1 MPSGKNSKKE
11 HRYRK
16 TTSHLIILL
25 QIRYFPSS
33 LSRTFLYRHFITT
46 PKASSMKKLSILFTF
61 LIIVLLNDSCKK
73 NQDVPGGNTP
83 PAIPGLPVEGIKV
96 STSAFGRIVDGAD
109 KPLTGVTVSGGGTST
124 TTDENGIYFLT
135 DVQLDQARAYI
146 TATKTGYFQG
156 SRIFQPVKN
165 GLSKPPLIKMMAQKS
180 IGTINAATGGAVESK
195 GGTRVELPAGA
206 IKDYTGQVNVV
217 ANYINPTIGD
227 FFARIPG
234 DMAADNSANKRGSL
248 VSMGMS
254 HIDLLDNDGKK
265 LTIAPGK
272 KVTISL
278 PVPANLRAKA
288 SATIPMW
295 YFDETKG
302 VWKEEGAGT
311 YQNGKYVGQV
321 SHFSVWNYDHFFDF
335 MNLPFILQWML
346 SKISNTDQVSID
358 DIMKNPPTFQLT
370 ARDKATGNTLYSN
383 TFPPPSRDP
392 NSNPPTSTS
401 TVTFPF
407 PSISDVMEIT
417 VTPVQPGGP
426 DYPTNTNYSSNAD
439 DVVPPAPQFANEQES
454 VTIEVRPT
462 NPPTTIT
469 ITIPGAGGGGSGET
483 IVNVNGKAVNC
494 NNQPVTRGYAYM
506 SMRSG
511 NTIIK
516 STTSPVFGT
525 EGRFTAQ
532 YVFYNQLPNRVDNVI
547 LTVYD
552 LQTGKKTKDLSMQ
565 VNPSVAYMIKD
576 PVKVCEDNTPPVNDG
591 KVFNGNYSINN
602 AATLKA
608 FIDSGYNTVN
618 GILYIA
624 NVSDLSGI
632 TSLKKIWGLDLRA
645 PITTLG
651 GLAEL
656 ESLTALTVA
665 GSSQLT
671 ILAFPKLSNKYM
683 QGIHVNN
690 NLGLASVTLPNVEE
704 IGTLANDGISITGN
718 PLLKTLSIP
727 KLKSVDKCSNI
738 EITNTLLTDLSTF
751 ANASGTLGSWGI
763 VLVDNP
769 EMTTLAG
776 LKNIIPTGQLT
787 VDQCGKPTNL
797 NGLNIS
803 AEMSSVTITRNIIL
817 TDLNPVADKLVTAVG
832 VGIHLN
838 PALKTISFASMI
850 KGSVSIKEN
859 LALTSV
865 SYPKLKEAGSI
876 IFEHNPKIAS
886 VNMSVLEKAPEGVIM
901 TGGYEPMAAL
911 TEFDLPAL
919 KNSGRFMIEYCPNI
933 LHLDGFNNLESVNGD
948 LSISNGGQSG
958 SAIKTQTI
966 NGFNKLPS
974 LPFSLSIEM
983 VAGNDYKGPLTQIK
997 GFSQLKSIGAMLN
1010 IGGLNFTDASGFSNL
1025 ESIGQ
1030 DFRIIKTGLANF
1042 NGFGKLI
1049 SSGLNENRTIFVQEN
1064 PKLVDFK
1071 GFAKLTQAIGVYVT
1085 RNDAITSLDGLE
1097 KIKSLKN
1104 GVTVVQN
1111 NALLNLNGL
1120 ANVEGQFNGINISGN
1135 ESLKNLCGLT
1145 KMITGNGNT
1154 GGYAVLNNG
1163 YNPTAQEI
1171 KDGKCSN

>member
-1 MPSGKNSKKE
+1 M
-11 HRYRK
+11 
-16 TTSHLIILL
+16 LL
-25 QIRYFPSS
+25 QIRYFSPP
-33 LSRTFLYRHFITT
+33 LIRTFLYRHLITT
-46 PKASSMKKLSILFTF
+46 PKALSMKKLSILFTF
-61 LIIVLLNDSCKK
+61 LIILLLNDSCKK
-73 NQDVPGGNTP
+73 NHDVPGGEIP
-83 PAIPGLPVEGIKV
+83 PTIPGVPVEGVKIN
-96 STSAFGRIVDGAD
+96 TSVFGRIVDEAD
-109 KPLTGVTVSGGGTST
+109 KPLSGVTISGGGSVT
-124 TTDENGIYFLT
+124 TTDENGVYFLT

-234 DMAADNSANKRGSL
+234 DMAADNAANKRGTL

-254 HIDLLDNDGKK
+254 HIDLLDNNGKK
-265 LTIAPGK
+265 LTIAAGK

-288 SATIPMW
+288 SSTIPMW

-302 VWKEEGAGT
+302 VWKEEGTGT

-335 MNLPFILQWML
+335 MNLPFILQWIL
-346 SKISNTDQVSID
+346 SKINNTDQVSID

-383 TFPPPSRDP
+383 TFPPPTRNA

-426 DYPTNTNYSSNAD
+426 DYPTNPNYSPNAD
-439 DVVPPAPQFANEQES
+439 DVPPPGPQFATEQES
-454 VTIEVRPT
+454 VTVEVRPT
-462 NPPTTIT
+462 NPPTTVT
-469 ITIPGAGGGGSGET
+469 ITIPRTGGGGGGNGET

-494 NNQPVTRGYAYM
+494 NNQPVTRGYVYM

-511 NTIIK
+511 NTIVK
-516 STTSPVFGT
+516 TTTSPVFGT

-532 YVFYNQLPNRVDNVI
+532 YVFYNALPNRVDNVI

-552 LQTGKKTKDLSMQ
+552 LQTGKKTKDLSMK
-565 VNPSVAYMIKD
+565 VNPSVAYMIQD

-591 KVFNGNYSINN
+591 KVFNGNYAINS

-645 PITTLG
+645 PVTSLG

-656 ESLTALTVA
+656 ESLTSLTIA
-665 GSSQLT
+665 ASSQLT
-671 ILAFPKLSNKYM
+671 IASFPKLSNKYM

-690 NLGLASVTLPNVEE
+690 NLGLASLTLPTVEE
-704 IGTLANDGISITGN
+704 IGTLGNDGISITGN

-727 KLKSVDKCSNI
+727 NLKSVNKCFTI
-738 EITNTLLTDLSTF
+738 EISNTLLTDLNTF

-776 LKNIIPTGQLT
+776 LKNIIPTGQLNI
-787 VDQCGKPTNL
+787 DQCGKLTSL
-797 NGLNIS
+797 NGININT
-803 AEMSSVTITRNIIL
+803 EMSSVGITRNTLL
-817 TDLNPVADKLVTAVG
+817 TDLNPLAEKLLITG
-832 VGIHLN
+832 GISIHLN
-838 PALKTISFASMI
+838 PALKTINFPSMTT
-850 KGSVSIKEN
+850 GAVSIKDN

-876 IFEHNPKIAS
+876 IFDHNPKLAS
-886 VNMSVLEKAPEGVIM
+886 VNMNLLEKAPNGVLM
-901 TGGYEPMAAL
+901 TGGYEAMTAL

-919 KNSGRFMIEYCPNI
+919 KSSGQFTIDYCPNI

-948 LSISNGGQSG
+948 LGIGNGGLAG
-958 SAIKTQTI
+958 AAIKTQSI
-966 NGFNKLPS
+966 NGFNKLTS
-974 LPFSLSIEM
+974 LPFGLGIEM
-983 VAGNDYKGPLTQIK
+983 VAGADYKGPLTQIK
-997 GFSQLKSIGAMLN
+997 GFSQLKSVGTIFY
-1010 IGGLNFTDASGFSNL
+1010 IGGLNLTDISGFSNL
-1025 ESIGQ
+1025 ETIGQ
-1030 DFRIIKTGLANF
+1030 DFRIIRTGLVNL
-1042 NGFGKLI
+1042 NGFARLT
-1049 SSGLNENRTIFVQEN
+1049 SSGLVENRTINIQEN
-1064 PKLVDFK
+1064 PKLVDLK
-1071 GFAKLTQAIGVYVT
+1071 GFAKLTQAISVYIT
-1085 RNDAITSLDGLE
+1085 RNDALTSVDGLE

-1104 GVTVVQN
+1104 GVTLAQN
-1111 NALLNLNGL
+1111 KSLLNVNGL
-1120 ANVEGQFNGINISGN
+1120 ANVEGQFYGINISEN
-1135 ESLKNLCGLT
+1135 ISLKNLCGIT
-1145 KMITGNGNT
+1145 KMVTGNGNT
-1154 GGYAVLNNG
+1154 GGYTVLNNA
-1163 YNPTAQEI
+1163 YNPTVQDI